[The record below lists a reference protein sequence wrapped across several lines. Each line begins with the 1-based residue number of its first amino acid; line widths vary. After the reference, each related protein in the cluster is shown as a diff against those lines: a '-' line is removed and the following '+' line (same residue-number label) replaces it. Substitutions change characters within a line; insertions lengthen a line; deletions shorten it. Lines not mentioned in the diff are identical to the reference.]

1 MRNVFLLIALFSF
14 VTIRAQESNRIIIK
28 SLDGRILNT
37 VDSLSFK
44 DNLQSS
50 LYYVDS
56 ITRQAYTGKAVVY
69 YGDKGYDSLTLS
81 DGVRDGWQKLYRL
94 GKNNK
99 EYKLIDLEFC
109 NQKQWL
115 NVSYS
120 VKSELR
126 NKSAFGSYHAEKGR
140 YFIEVIYKSSGKIIV
155 KQSIQ
160 TSTDK
165 LKQKY
170 KFSTLVELEKFFRT
184 HYQIYPYCKQAGF
197 FGKTE
202 IE

>member
-1 MRNVFLLIALFSF
+1 MRSVFLLIALFSF

-28 SLDGRILNT
+28 SLDGRVLNT

-56 ITRQAYTGKAVVY
+56 ITQQAYTGKALVY
-69 YGDKGYDSLTLS
+69 YGDKGYDSLTIS
-81 DGVRDGWQKLYRL
+81 DGVGNGWQKLYRL
-94 GKNNK
+94 IDDKEVGLNHLYFYSQNK
-99 EYKLIDLEFC
+99 LLYI
-109 NQKQWL
+109 
-115 NVSYS
+115 SYP
-120 VKSELR
+120 VGLKFKK
-126 NKSAFGSYHAEKGR
+126 KSAFGSYHAEKGR